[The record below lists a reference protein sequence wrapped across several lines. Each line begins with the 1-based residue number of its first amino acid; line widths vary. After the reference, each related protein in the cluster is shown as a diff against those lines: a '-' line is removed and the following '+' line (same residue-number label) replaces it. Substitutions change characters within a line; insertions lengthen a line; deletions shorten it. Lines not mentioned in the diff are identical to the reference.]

1 MFGPVPSAAKVAGGT
16 NRRNDGMV
24 NFALFG
30 AGRIGVMHAANLVAN
45 PRAKLLYVYDVNVAA
60 AEACAAKHK
69 AKVAPSVE
77 AALADK
83 AVDAVLIASSTNTH
97 VDLITESA
105 KAGKAVLCEKP
116 IDLDIKRVERCRK
129 AIAGTGVPVQIGF
142 NRRYDPSHRAVR
154 DAVAKG
160 EIGALEQ
167 VIITSRDPGLAP
179 MAYLKVSGGI
189 FRDMTIHDFDLAR
202 FILGDDPVV
211 EVFATGSVMIDQGL
225 NALGDVDTAMVL
237 MKAKSGALVHI
248 NNSRRAVYG
257 YDQRVEAFGAKG
269 MVQSDNLRAN
279 TLVRY
284 GAKTTDAKEP
294 LLDFFIERYTRA
306 YLDEVNEFIDCI
318 AKRKQPSVGFE
329 DGRLALILADAAWAS
344 LKSGK
349 AVKVKYD

>member
-1 MFGPVPSAAKVAGGT
+1 
-16 NRRNDGMV
+16 MV

-30 AGRIGVMHAANLVAN
+30 AGRIGVMHAANLAAN
-45 PRAKLLYVYDVNVAA
+45 PRAKLLYVYDVNASA
-60 AEACAAKHK
+60 AEACAAKHG

-77 AALADK
+77 AALRDK

-97 VDLITESA
+97 VDLLTASA

-116 IDLDIKRVERCRK
+116 IDLDIKRVERCKK
-129 AIAGTGVPVQIGF
+129 AIAGTGIPVQIGF

-160 EIGALEQ
+160 EIGALELL
-167 VIITSRDPGLAP
+167 VITSRDPGLAP
-179 MAYLKVSGGI
+179 VAYLKVSGGI

-202 FILGDDPVV
+202 FVLGDDPVT
-211 EVFATGSVMIDQGL
+211 EVFATGSVMVEPGL
-225 NALGDVDTAMVL
+225 HALGDVDTAMVV

-269 MVQSDNLRAN
+269 MVQSDNLRAS
-279 TLVRY
+279 TVTRY
-284 GAKTTDAKEP
+284 NAKTTDAKLP
-294 LLDFFIERYTRA
+294 LLDFFIERYTQA
-306 YLDEVNEFIDCI
+306 YLDELNEFVDVVS
-318 AKRKQPSVGFE
+318 KKKMPSVDFE
-329 DGRLALILADAAWAS
+329 DGRKALILADAAWAS

-349 AVKVKYD
+349 TVKVKYD